1 VLGGPR
7 AHPYSL
13 VLVLIIAS
21 IGVTGIAPD
30 HGWPQIVL
38 ILLQGATLVTALY
51 ASKASRRRVEIVA
64 ALVGVIAFAALI
76 VLVAGGLE
84 VAASRTVGALLVGI
98 APVAIVRGTARRL
111 RTERVITL
119 DTVFGVLCIY
129 LLLGLFFSY
138 LYGVV
143 DRVGDTNV
151 LQGGDSGTDFLFF
164 SYTTLTTVGYGDLVP
179 ATDVGDTIAIFEML
193 FGQIYLVTI
202 VSLIVGN
209 LGRGRPV
216 RDGGEPTP

>member
-13 VLVLIIAS
+13 VLLLIVLS
-21 IGVTGIAPD
+21 IGVTGVAPD

-38 ILLQGATLVTALY
+38 IVLQGSTLVTALY

-64 ALVGVIAFAALI
+64 ALVGVIALGALV
-76 VLVAGGLE
+76 VLVARGLE
-84 VAASRTVGALLVGI
+84 VAASRTVGALMVGI

-129 LLLGLFFSY
+129 LLVGLFFSY
-138 LYGVV
+138 VYGVT

-151 LQGGDSGTDFLFF
+151 LRGGDSGTDFLFF

-179 ATDVGDTIAIFEML
+179 ATNVGDTIAIFEML

-202 VSLIVGN
+202 VALIVGN

-216 RDGGEPTP
+216 RGGGEPTP